1 MRRHLVR
8 ARAHRPVHTAARTGA
23 TVLITAT
30 VLVASGC
37 GSSSSS
43 SDTSSQRAA
52 AATTQQVA
60 LTPTALD
67 DVVAQKVSSNVG
79 DTLVITVACTRGDEW
94 MSRREGDPVTRITPG
109 SPLRVACVD
118 GQVTAS
124 FDSKAGGTQK
134 ITFTGKIRGGGLKG
148 AAVLLTVAG
157 PATAGTADDEVP
169 AGQ

>member
-1 MRRHLVR
+1 MRHHVVR
-8 ARAHRPVHTAARTGA
+8 VRSHRAARTAARAGA
-23 TVLITAT
+23 TVVIAAT

-37 GSSSSS
+37 GSNSSSP
-43 SDTSSQRAA
+43 DTSSERAA
-52 AATTQQVA
+52 AATMQQVA

-67 DVVAQKVSSNVG
+67 DVVAQKVSNNIG
-79 DTLVITVACTRGDEW
+79 DTLVITVPCARGDEW
-94 MSRREGDPVTRITPG
+94 RSRREGDPVTRITPG
-109 SPLRVACVD
+109 SPLRVVCVD
-118 GQVTAS
+118 GQITAS

-157 PATAGTADDEVP
+157 PASGGAAGDEAP